1 MELLV
6 LQLMHKVLGT
16 QDLCLIQYIYS
27 FKDNF
32 NNSITNG
39 ISTDVGNKLIP
50 NGSNTDVFT
59 SLCHYLSLYFYSNI
73 HDET

>member
-27 FKDNF
+27 FKDNKWE
-32 NNSITNG
+32 SLVL
-39 ISTDVGNKLIP
+39 ST
-50 NGSNTDVFT
+50 F
-59 SLCHYLSLYFYSNI
+59 LCA
-73 HDET
+73 TPP